1 MCLCVS
7 FRPSVRWAV
16 QELVQQLPDAWAVV
30 TLSRD
35 PPLAGAGGDR
45 GGGLTVSRL
54 ERDSVVRWV
63 RVEAGEQGEDGEG
76 AGGARAGGMQQIL
89 DEFKEIMK
97 LSRAGYVPV
106 PVCLCVCDQ
115 P

>member
-1 MCLCVS
+1 M
-7 FRPSVRWAV
+7 
-16 QELVQQLPDAWAVV
+16 VQQLPDAWAVV

-35 PPLAGAGGDR
+35 PPLAGAGGGDR

-63 RVEAGEQGEDGEG
+63 RVEAGEQGEEGEG

-106 PVCLCVCDQ
+106 RVCDQ